1 MSPRHWHT
9 RALRFVAAGC
19 AAVLLPWAVSG
30 SLMALSGAVNAET
43 IEERTFSWDDGF
55 DRSARKTKIAEG
67 NYERPMLGPDSEQA
81 MLDAIARY
89 QIYVRRGGWRKLSG
103 GHALVLGS
111 SGKRVEQLTHR
122 LMIAGDL
129 VPPEG
134 FDPTRYDE
142 TVKAAVAN
150 FQERYG
156 LLATGKVD
164 EKTRHALN
172 VPAADRLRA
181 LEANLP
187 RVRKYAQGLADRYV
201 VVNIPSAELEAV
213 EDGYLYSR
221 HNTVVGKLDR
231 PTPEVSSDIIQV
243 NFNPYWHAPI
253 SIAEKDII
261 PQLRKGLSYLKKI
274 NMRVFKGSYY
284 GEEVDPKEVDWSKAS
299 PKTYF
304 FRQEPGASNAMA
316 SVRINFPNDHEVY
329 LHDTPGKGLFAR
341 AVRYDSSGCVRVDD
355 VGTFV
360 SWLLKGQDDW
370 SSKKVQDLSN
380 TRERLDVKLGQQVP
394 LRIVYLT
401 AWATSDGAVHFRS
414 DIYDREGPDQAARQ
428 TVDEA
433 PPEVAA
439 VDTPEPQPE
448 LEEKPDEQQ
457 ATQGAR
463 QAVKPFSEVR

>member
-1 MSPRHWHT
+1 
-9 RALRFVAAGC
+9 
-19 AAVLLPWAVSG
+19 
-30 SLMALSGAVNAET
+30 MALSGAVNAET

-89 QIYVRRGGWRKLSG
+89 QIYVRRGGWRKLTG

-213 EDGYLYSR
+213 EGGYLYSR

-370 SSKKVQDLSN
+370 SSEKVQELS
-380 TRERLDVKLGQQVP
+380 RHARAPRCEARPAGAAAHCLPHRLGDF
-394 LRIVYLT
+394 
-401 AWATSDGAVHFRS
+401 SDGAVHFRS
-414 DIYDREGPDQAARQ
+414 DIYDREDPERTARR

-433 PPEVAA
+433 TPEVAA

-448 LEEKPDEQQ
+448 PEDKPVEQQ
-457 ATQGAR
+457 AKQGTR
-463 QAVKPFSEVR
+463 QAIRAVQRSPLIEISLEFKAVDTFVRWSFQIVKPAPQP